1 MSIRERDESAD
12 GGSPRHDLQYLS
24 LNNDCHERAECP
36 KPTHQRQSQE
46 LGPRE
51 LQELEGL
58 EKYGLETPQ
67 SQGRSPLPASN
78 NDSQQIHNLLD
89 PSPGNGLR
97 HGLALPQYKNKRTP
111 YASHLD
117 SYQIHNLLNPTRG
130 IRDEMRRR
138 GITPRN
144 HHKAN
149 VAAIATTSAKLH
161 NIRNGI
167 AEVDPPDGRTSRLRN
182 SRSDLPDVY
191 GRGERCETPDNASVM
206 TSTTQQ
212 SKGKKNSLRIDYMAR
227 NIDGLATAAAAGR
240 RKMSANVAEQKPSH
254 ENYGRV
260 PAYLSRRKLELEEDR
275 ERRVQEAK
283 EKHLPP
289 GLVLMKNEE
298 RLEVLKTLE
307 DNRDKLVNKLS
318 GMPLVVETPTQI
330 RSKGDLDAQ
339 LKEVEDSIKRF
350 SRQRVYIRYSQ

>member
-1 MSIRERDESAD
+1 MSIREREESAD
-12 GGSPRHDLQYLS
+12 RGSLQNDLQYLS
-24 LNNDCHERAECP
+24 INNDYHERTNRAECP
-36 KPTHQRQSQE
+36 KPTQRHSQE

-51 LQELEGL
+51 LQELQGL

-67 SQGRSPLPASN
+67 SKSRSPLPPSN
-78 NDSQQIHNLLD
+78 HDSQQIQNLFD
-89 PSPGNGLR
+89 PTPGN
-97 HGLALPQYKNKRTP
+97 GLALPQFKNKRTP

-149 VAAIATTSAKLH
+149 VAAIATRSAKLH
-161 NIRNGI
+161 NIRNGV
-167 AEVDPPDGRTSRLRN
+167 AEVADGRTSRLRN

-227 NIDGLATAAAAGR
+227 NVDGLATAAAAGR
-240 RKMSANVAEQKPSH
+240 RKLSANVAEQKPGH

-260 PAYLSRRKLELEEDR
+260 PAYLSRRKLELAEDR
-275 ERRVQEAK
+275 ERRLNVENQSFAGKQTLAAVVDLNKRRRERK
-283 EKHLPP
+283 EIGSYH
-289 GLVLMKNEE
+289 
-298 RLEVLKTLE
+298 T
-307 DNRDKLVNKLS
+307 
-318 GMPLVVETPTQI
+318 
-330 RSKGDLDAQ
+330 
-339 LKEVEDSIKRF
+339 
-350 SRQRVYIRYSQ
+350 